1 MGPRHLLQM
10 ALLLV
15 AQAVLPE
22 ASLYCIHLEY
32 WSPDNKSCRSCLE
45 LYGPP
50 PSLDHEFEENCGFD
64 DFGNNLRHPFRKCSS
79 GKCNPDGADLC
90 HPCGGGALA
99 RTPSSPAGSLPFTAE
114 KNVGPWKPRRE
125 KLQQRRDWFYQ
136 MLLPLAP
143 AGCGLRAE
151 HSIEGGGEGD
161 DKSLSGT

>member
-50 PSLDHEFEENCGFD
+50 PSLGEKLVLGTCI
-64 DFGNNLRHPFRKCSS
+64 
-79 GKCNPDGADLC
+79 NPAGDMGRWGAAEGARSMGC
-90 HPCGGGALA
+90 RTGAL
-99 RTPSSPAGSLPFTAE
+99 
-114 KNVGPWKPRRE
+114 
-125 KLQQRRDWFYQ
+125 
-136 MLLPLAP
+136 
-143 AGCGLRAE
+143 
-151 HSIEGGGEGD
+151 GGRIGQG
-161 DKSLSGT
+161 